1 MRSSYSFFLKTMALT
16 PIDQNL
22 KDLISRIGGER
33 YHRFINIFMA
43 WKSVVGELLAE
54 RSHPIRL
61 DKNTLFVGVQNS
73 AWMQEL
79 ILLKAEIIQKYKQ
92 KHEEE
97 LSDIVF
103 LITSARKR

>member
-1 MRSSYSFFLKTMALT
+1 MALKS
-16 PIDQNL
+16 IDQNL
-22 KDLISRIGGER
+22 KELISRIGGER

-54 RSHPIRL
+54 RSHPLRL
-61 DKNTLFVGVQNS
+61 DKNTLFVGVENS

-79 ILLKAEIIQKYKQ
+79 ILLKPDIIHKYKQ
-92 KHEEE
+92 KHGEE

-103 LITSARKR
+103 LITSARRKKK

>member
-1 MRSSYSFFLKTMALT
+1 MALKS
-16 PIDQNL
+16 IDQNL
-22 KDLISRIGGER
+22 KELISRIGGER

-54 RSHPIRL
+54 RSHPLRL
-61 DKNTLFVGVQNS
+61 DKNTLFVGVENS

-79 ILLKAEIIQKYKQ
+79 ILLKPDIIHKYKQ

-103 LITSARKR
+103 LITSARRKKK